1 MKILSNKRYA
11 ELIDKVVSLSQ
22 QLRTQESIVRC
33 KQKAIDLLNAEKAEL
48 EDIRYHLEY
57 RNKELTIIKDGL
69 VLRVNDIKNLEELQK
84 QVAELTDANRGLA
97 SSVAQLKRD
106 NARKEKM
113 IRELKKADKGG
124 KQ

>member
-1 MKILSNKRYA
+1 MKILSNQRYA

-22 QLRTQESIVRC
+22 QIRTQESIVRC
-33 KQKAIDLLNAEKAEL
+33 KQKAIDLLNAEKAQ
-48 EDIRYHLEY
+48 LEY
-57 RNKELTIIKDGL
+57 RISEMQPI
-69 VLRVNDIKNLEELQK
+69 EELQK

-106 NARKEKM
+106 NARLEKR
-113 IRELKKADKGG
+113 IKELKKADKGG